1 VRGEGSVSQG
11 MPCSASLAEIALEI
25 DVKCTSAAPCPGS
38 GETLPISP
46 NWQKR
51 SESCF
56 GVVSSEMPATW
67 LGLGGRAWARV
78 RIRVRAWAR
87 VRIRV
92 RAWARVRIRVR
103 AWARVR
109 IRVRCRGRG
118 RGRGRGRVRVGVRR
132 GAGHL
137 QVARRAAL
145 DGAHDARVERL
156 RFGPVEV
163 EPLLLQEDAP
173 RLPRLQEAQR
183 VRFVHE
189 VEKAVGLS
197 RVRLRVGVRVR
208 ARVRAKVGL
217 RLGLGLSLRWV

>member
-1 VRGEGSVSQG
+1 

-67 LGLGGRAWARV
+67 LGLGGRAR
-78 RIRVRAWAR
+78 
-87 VRIRV
+87 
-92 RAWARVRIRVR
+92 ARVRIRVR

>member
-1 VRGEGSVSQG
+1 MRGEGSVSQG

-67 LGLGGRAWARV
+67 LGLGGRAR
-78 RIRVRAWAR
+78 AR

>member
-1 VRGEGSVSQG
+1 MRGEGSVSQG

-67 LGLGGRAWARV
+67 LGLGGRAR
-78 RIRVRAWAR
+78 AR

-118 RGRGRGRVRVGVRR
+118 RGQGRGRVRVGVRR

>member
-1 VRGEGSVSQG
+1 

-67 LGLGGRAWARV
+67 LGLGGRARARV

-92 RAWARVRIRVR
+92 RAR
-103 AWARVR
+103 ARVR

>member
-1 VRGEGSVSQG
+1 

-67 LGLGGRAWARV
+67 LGLGGRARARV

-109 IRVRCRGRG
+109 IRFGFWGWG

>member
-67 LGLGGRAWARV
+67 LGLGGRAR
-78 RIRVRAWAR
+78 AR

>member
-1 VRGEGSVSQG
+1 MRGEGSVSQG

-67 LGLGGRAWARV
+67 LGLGGRAR
-78 RIRVRAWAR
+78 
-87 VRIRV
+87 
-92 RAWARVRIRVR
+92 ARVRIRVR